1 MNNKD
6 GWKHSTCKNWLLHN
20 TWIVPHCLCNAC
32 SSEDLTYFYSHWIN
46 LIQFLTSDVAEE
58 SLSHVL
64 FYTKIF

>member
-1 MNNKD
+1 MN
-6 GWKHSTCKNWLLHN
+6 ST
-20 TWIVPHCLCNAC
+20 HCLCNAY

-46 LIQFLTSDVAEE
+46 LIQFLTSEVAEE